1 MKDARIVALP
11 PEDPAVVPAA
21 SAHSDP
27 GSPPFGV
34 PAAAKQA
41 QSDSTVPKEPPPVV
55 PCWVKVLQIAFFG
68 APKGAPEGLR
78 QGSMVLRRCLAPD
91 PAPPRGPSS
100 RGPSPGSA

>member
-34 PAAAKQA
+34 PAAAKHRA
-41 QSDSTVPKEPPPVV
+41 TRVTM
-55 PCWVKVLQIAFFG
+55 
-68 APKGAPEGLR
+68 PKGAVCRVEQLR
-78 QGSMVLRRCLAPD
+78 LGWR
-91 PAPPRGPSS
+91 
-100 RGPSPGSA
+100 